1 MKAEFYDVQA
11 KEKVIAKVTEK
22 VAYGNNEKKRY
33 AFRGVT
39 DEGRILSRFV
49 TKKEFLAAKV

>member
-22 VAYGNNEKKRY
+22 VAYGNKAKKRF

-39 DEGRILSRFV
+39 AAGRILSRVV